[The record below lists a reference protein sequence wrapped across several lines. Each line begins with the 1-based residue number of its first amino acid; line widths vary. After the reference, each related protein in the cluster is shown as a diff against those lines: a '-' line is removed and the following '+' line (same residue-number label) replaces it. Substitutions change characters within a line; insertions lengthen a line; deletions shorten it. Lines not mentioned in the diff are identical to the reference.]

1 MKNDI
6 KDTLELWGVNVSAIG
21 ISLTQIDAVL
31 STFILIA
38 SLVYSIQKII
48 RLNRKN

>member
-6 KDTLELWGVNVSAIG
+6 KDTLELWGVNISAIG

-31 STFILIA
+31 STMILIA
-38 SLVYSIQKII
+38 SLIYSIQKII
-48 RLNRKN
+48 KINK